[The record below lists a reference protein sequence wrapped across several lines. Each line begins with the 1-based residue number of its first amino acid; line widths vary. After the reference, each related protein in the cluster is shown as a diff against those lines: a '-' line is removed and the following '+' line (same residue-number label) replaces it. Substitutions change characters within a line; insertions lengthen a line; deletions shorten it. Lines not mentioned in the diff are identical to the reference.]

1 MRSVFWFCL
10 WTRFSDNSGGG
21 GGWCWWSQGR
31 SEQYNAPP
39 HTPAHTVSSACEGTW
54 GGNKRRHS
62 PASAVV
68 GRTDAADCVIVLWTK
83 RRTEVNTF
91 SLDLWTPHGFI
102 TAEWRSGLMTLCEL
116 LSSDSQPGFLLTGVT
131 SRSSG
136 LISVSINPQRLTSDV
151 QGQMCSCSL
160 FNTTDK

>member
-1 MRSVFWFCL
+1 MMSVFCFCL
-10 WTRFSDNSGGG
+10 WTRFSDNSGNISPVLSPCSTDWPVCGG
-21 GGWCWWSQGR
+21 GGGGWWSQGR

-39 HTPAHTVSSACEGTW
+39 HTPAHTVRLACEGTW

-68 GRTDAADCVIVLWTK
+68 GRTDAANCVIVLWTK

-116 LSSDSQPGFLLTGVT
+116 LSSDSQPGFLL
-131 SRSSG
+131 
-136 LISVSINPQRLTSDV
+136 
-151 QGQMCSCSL
+151 SL
-160 FNTTDK
+160 ELRRGPVASFLFL